1 MDGLTVMTGQNT
13 ERSLDIN
20 LNGHPSESMT
30 GPWFMFTPTSPVS
43 YLEISTM
50 GQQLHRFSQ
59 NLEGMVLRI
68 RSAHLST
75 QNHRIRFHRF
85 IDIHKD

>member
-43 YLEISTM
+43 YLEIPTIFN
-50 GQQLHRFSQ
+50 GPTAPPL
-59 NLEGMVLRI
+59 LTKLGGYGL
-68 RSAHLST
+68 
-75 QNHRIRFHRF
+75 
-85 IDIHKD
+85 KDTFCSSKHSKP